1 MAAALGGPDFTMRK
15 GVSGL
20 ARTRPLILAT
30 MSSIA
35 RRSGI
40 PQRGAPQHCPL
51 LFRRNLRFGWKIARW
66 DENGFSGFIPLVMTP
81 VGLEEDR
88 VDLGEIDGFGAVSDG
103 FSGGFPLTWCRT
115 QVADAGSAQLVER
128 LVYTE

>member
-1 MAAALGGPDFTMRK
+1 MLP
-15 GVSGL
+15 
-20 ARTRPLILAT
+20 
-30 MSSIA
+30 SIVHFCFA
-35 RRSGI
+35 EI
-40 PQRGAPQHCPL
+40 
-51 LFRRNLRFGWKIARW
+51 LRFGWKIARW

-128 LVYTE
+128 LVYTEYVGGSSPSSRTT